1 MVKVNLQS
9 KSTVKVNASHNLVNG
24 WSMMTSA
31 DWWVTSVDDVAVMTS
46 PRADISRRKLAR
58 GGAWRRVEARGGA
71 WRRMTERGTRD
82 QPYRNFERRVGA
94 HAVFEGVEAFTV
106 L

>member
-1 MVKVNLQS
+1 
-9 KSTVKVNASHNLVNG
+9 
-24 WSMMTSA
+24 MMMSV
-31 DWWVTSVDDVAVMTS
+31 DWWVTSADDVAVMTS
-46 PRADISRRKLAR
+46 PRADVSRRKLAR
-58 GGAWRRVEARGGA
+58 GSAWRRVEVRGGA

-94 HAVFEGVEAFTV
+94 RAVFEGVEAFTV